1 MTDQIVRPA
10 YSQDAPTEPRRDIM
24 RWKSGTLHRN
34 WYAACT
40 ADELTGFKPIGRTI
54 MGEHLVVFRD
64 ADRQPV
70 ALADRCLHR
79 AAKLSEGTVADG
91 CVKCPYHGWAY
102 DARGQ
107 VVHIPSEG
115 PERCD
120 RPGKK
125 AESFPCLEA
134 HGLVWVWLGEAGVA
148 PTHEPFS
155 MPWYQADGWKTY
167 YMITAFENGVTNLAE
182 NFMDVPHT
190 VFVHADWFRNEKTR
204 QGDAI
209 CKRTERSV
217 EIEYLHRDDIGFAD
231 WALNPDRL
239 PMVHTDKFYMPNVT
253 RVDYRWGD
261 ARHFVIS
268 SQITPVG
275 ELSSMVYTAI
285 AFKFGALTPL
295 LEPFFQ
301 WYTRQ
306 VIEQDVVIM
315 RNQGENLRRYGEAKF
330 MSTEADL
337 VHLYIESLRSWAEKG
352 EVGPRPAPQE
362 RRISFWI

>member
-1 MTDQIVRPA
+1 MTDQIVRPE
-10 YSQDAPTEPRRDIM
+10 YVQDAPTEPRRDIM

-40 ADELTGFKPIGRTI
+40 ADELTSLKPLGRTI
-54 MGEHLVVFRD
+54 MGEHLVVFRG
-64 ADRQPV
+64 ADRKPV

-79 AAKLSEGTVADG
+79 AAKLSEGTVGDG

-102 DARGQ
+102 DGRGQ

-115 PERCD
+115 PERHD
-120 RPGKK
+120 RPGKR

-148 PTHEPFS
+148 PTHEPFP

-167 YMITAFENGVTNLAE
+167 YMITPFENGVTNLAE

-209 CKRTERSV
+209 CKRTEHSV
-217 EIEYLHRDDIGFAD
+217 EIAYLHRDDIGFAD

-275 ELSSMVYTAI
+275 ELDSMVYTAI

-315 RNQGENLRRYGEAKF
+315 RNQGANLRRYGASKF

-337 VHLYIESLRSWAEKG
+337 VHLYIESLRTWAEKG
-352 EVGPRPAPQE
+352 EVGPKPPPQE